1 MLRTFLRPSL
11 FSHSGI
17 EQGLLSETLST
28 LNKAL
33 QDGETY
39 SDLVMRLHSD
49 VYRGYYMGEMEAG
62 LKSAIFTEYCV
73 TKSGTQPQSVRV
85 TADEDEEIF
94 ESPPTRQASDQTA
107 TMKTSLR
114 QNPATRCTQ
123 ANNAKKGNCPPPKPR
138 GNLTKKRP
146 AATQAVSDPKRQR
159 TSTPSAR
166 RNEPATPQIPT
177 SPPTPVLR
185 SPNVLAK
192 RTSAPNAAQKTMPRP
207 ATPNQTTPRPATPN
221 QPTPKA
227 PPRNKTPSTS
237 GTISSA
243 SSDVVVLGEISRIPS
258 TSAGAHAAD
267 QLMRQRRLEAAKAYI
282 KQINARRQAVD
293 TGSDAITTTPEGT
306 KNNGVTLADVDKA
319 VGK

>member
-1 MLRTFLRPSL
+1 
-11 FSHSGI
+11 
-17 EQGLLSETLST
+17 
-28 LNKAL
+28 
-33 QDGETY
+33 
-39 SDLVMRLHSD
+39 MRLHSD

-107 TMKTSLR
+107 TTKTSLR

-166 RNEPATPQIPT
+166 RNEPATPQIPS
-177 SPPTPVLR
+177 SPPTPVFR

-192 RTSAPNAAQKTMPRP
+192 RTSALNAAQKTMPRP

-221 QPTPKA
+221 QPTPRPATPNQPTPRPATPNQPTPKA
-227 PPRNKTPSTS
+227 PPRKKTPSTS

-243 SSDVVVLGEISRIPS
+243 SSDVVVLGEICRIPS

-282 KQINARRQAVD
+282 KKINARRQAVD